1 MQSQTVTD
9 IKHTSAGL
17 VGADVM

>member
-9 IKHTSAGL
+9 TKHTSAGL